1 LESGYE
7 ELLSVLYNKNVRS
20 KNIEKNSKLYNSLV
34 FAVPLYVDFI
44 IGTAFYLNCKKIF
57 WMVFLSVAIWV
68 PISEIFIRIMNYIL
82 GKFKKPIFIPKMDYE
97 NKIPDDKK
105 TIIVIPTILKNE
117 KKVKEM
123 VKKLEVYYLANK
135 QDNLYFALLG
145 DVSEEDVQ
153 RTNFDDEVMSSGI
166 NEIEKLNEKYK
177 TNGFNKFHF
186 LYRKRVWNDRE
197 GKFIGWERK
206 RGLLATFNKYIKN
219 LIPNDFE
226 INTIEEQKEL
236 LPDFKYV
243 ITLDSDTNLVFNSAS
258 KMIGAMSHILNTPII
273 EDRKVISGYGIMQP
287 RVGLDL
293 GLAQKSDF
301 VKLYA
306 SQGGIDFYTNAISDI
321 YQDYFKE
328 GIFTGKGIYDIY
340 VYNEILENE
349 IPENTVLSH
358 DLLEGNFLRCALLT
372 DCMLLDG
379 YPEKYLSYIS
389 RNHRWVRGDWQIV
402 SWLKSKRLNRVSKF
416 KIFDNL
422 RRSLLKVF
430 AFVGVILSF
439 IFSFENFK
447 FSLWLLILSIFSI
460 TIMYF
465 LDIVNYIVFKESNIY
480 GAVYSKKKFA
490 REVSGIP
497 LDFLKIFLEVIFLPF
512 EAWENLDAIIRSF
525 YRMTKKKKLLEWT
538 TSEDGEKIAEN
549 TLFSNYKKM
558 WINILARNNIF
569 NIFKK

>member
-1 LESGYE
+1 
-7 ELLSVLYNKNVRS
+7 
-20 KNIEKNSKLYNSLV
+20 
-34 FAVPLYVDFI
+34 
-44 IGTAFYLNCKKIF
+44 
-57 WMVFLSVAIWV
+57 
-68 PISEIFIRIMNYIL
+68 
-82 GKFKKPIFIPKMDYE
+82 
-97 NKIPDDKK
+97 
-105 TIIVIPTILKNE
+105 
-117 KKVKEM
+117 
-123 VKKLEVYYLANK
+123 
-135 QDNLYFALLG
+135 
-145 DVSEEDVQ
+145 
-153 RTNFDDEVMSSGI
+153 
-166 NEIEKLNEKYK
+166 
-177 TNGFNKFHF
+177 
-186 LYRKRVWNDRE
+186 
-197 GKFIGWERK
+197 
-206 RGLLATFNKYIKN
+206 
-219 LIPNDFE
+219 
-226 INTIEEQKEL
+226 
-236 LPDFKYV
+236 
-243 ITLDSDTNLVFNSAS
+243 
-258 KMIGAMSHILNTPII
+258 
-273 EDRKVISGYGIMQP
+273 
-287 RVGLDL
+287 
-293 GLAQKSDF
+293 
-301 VKLYA
+301 
-306 SQGGIDFYTNAISDI
+306 
-321 YQDYFKE
+321 
-328 GIFTGKGIYDIY
+328 
-340 VYNEILENE
+340 
-349 IPENTVLSH
+349 
-358 DLLEGNFLRCALLT
+358 
-372 DCMLLDG
+372 MLLDG